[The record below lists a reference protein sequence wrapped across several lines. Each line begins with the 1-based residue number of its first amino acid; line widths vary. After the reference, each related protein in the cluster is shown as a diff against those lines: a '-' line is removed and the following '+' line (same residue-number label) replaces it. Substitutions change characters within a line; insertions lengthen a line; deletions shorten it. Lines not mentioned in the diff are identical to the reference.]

1 MRSDSIAR
9 MPTMPMPNSSPA
21 ANSRVEQVMRV
32 LDREVQL
39 PAERA
44 DEIDAQ
50 RVHVGGE
57 ADFDRTWPREPR
69 KRRVVER
76 HVGELREHVAR
87 ARTRDDEAAARAG
100 DVAQYAPNRRPAA
113 ACCR

>member
-1 MRSDSIAR
+1 MAR
-9 MPTMPMPNSSPA
+9 MPTMPMPNSCA
-21 ANSRVEQVMRV
+21 GRKQRVEQVVRI

-57 ADFDRTWPREPR
+57 ADFDRATGEPRET
-69 KRRVVER
+69 
-76 HVGELREHVAR
+76 
-87 ARTRDDEAAARAG
+87 TRCRAAR
-100 DVAQYAPNRRPAA
+100 R
-113 ACCR
+113 